1 MIDSGALQMITRFPE
16 LTPTVALDVT
26 KAQGNVGL
34 QNPGQVLGNFG
45 DFLTEQMQ
53 HVSQLQQSSEQT
65 IKAYASGADIPLHQV
80 MIGMEQSGA
89 AMDLMMQL
97 RNKLVGAYQE
107 LSRMQF

>member
-1 MIDSGALQMITRFPE
+1 MIESGALQMITRFPD
-16 LTPTVALDVT
+16 LTG
-26 KAQGNVGL
+26 AQGSTSVAQPAGQANT
-34 QNPGQVLGNFG
+34 PGQVLGNFG

-53 HVSQLQQSSEQT
+53 HVSQVQQTSEQN
-65 IKAYASGADIPLHQV
+65 IQAYAAGADIPLHQV